1 MPASQFPV
9 GFDDDTTL
17 YKAVNSFATLL
28 TSSINASQTTISVA
42 SVTGL
47 PPTGLVSIDSE
58 IIAYSGF
65 VSSPS
70 PQLTGC
76 VRGFDNTTALAH
88 GASARVEMRWVAD
101 HHNSLAS
108 AIKATQHALGLNPQ
122 DAFTTLAERLAYML
136 PVLIPITVPATDWSF
151 THDRKRVVSIQL
163 YKKVG
168 LNVYDLFD
176 ANIEQSVDTLAVSE
190 VSIILPEACQGYI
203 IFQ

>member
-9 GFDDDTTL
+9 AFDDDTTL

-28 TSSINASQTTISVA
+28 SSSINASQTTIPVA
-42 SVTGL
+42 SVTNL

-65 VSSPS
+65 SSSPT

-76 VRGFDNTTALAH
+76 VRGFDNTTAIVH

-101 HHNSLAS
+101 HHNSLTS
-108 AIKATQHALGLNPQ
+108 AIKATQHALGINPQ

-136 PVLIPITVPATDWSF
+136 PVFIPITIPSNDWSF
-151 THDRKRVVSIQL
+151 THDRKRVVSVQL

-168 LNVYDLFD
+168 PNVYDLFD
-176 ANIEQSVDTLAVSE
+176 SNIQQTVDTLSVSE
-190 VSIILPEACQGYI
+190 VEILLPEPCQGYI

>member
-1 MPASQFPV
+1 MPASQYPV
-9 GFDDDTTL
+9 SYDDDTTL

-47 PPTGLVSIDSE
+47 PATGLVSIDSE

-65 VSSPS
+65 SSSPS

-76 VRGFDNTTALAH
+76 IRGFDDTTALIH

-108 AIKATQHALGLNPQ
+108 AIKSTQHAVGINPQ
-122 DAFTTLAERLAYML
+122 DVFSSLAERLSLTL
-136 PVLIPITVPATDWSF
+136 PVTIPITIPSTDWSF

-168 LNVYDLFD
+168 PNVYDLFD
-176 ANIEQSVDTLAVSE
+176 ANIQQSVDTLAVSE
-190 VSIILPEACQGYI
+190 VEIILPEACQGYI
-203 IFQ
+203 VFQ